1 MELLAA
7 TSFSYWPFMILLVSV
22 GFVILAISKLRLP
35 AFIALIGGALIAG
48 LMAENLPESRE
59 SSPLAETLPAPGKSA
74 PKFHLGRAVDM
85 TANEFGRTAGGV
97 AISIVL
103 ASIIG
108 MCLMESGAAD
118 KVVRRFLG
126 AFGEKNAGVALLLST
141 YVLSVPI
148 FFDTMFMLMVP
159 LAKALRVRTGKD
171 YLLFVLV
178 ICAGGVVT
186 HSMTVPHPGPMAM
199 VDNLKV
205 DVGLSILAGIVI
217 GLPAV
222 LGGWLFSKWLNRR
235 IEVPLRETPGST
247 MQDLQAIVD
256 KPESELPGFV
266 ASISP
271 VIVPILLITLSSFFV
286 VAQGAAA
293 EGRGW
298 ATGFVS
304 MLGGRPGF
312 FTAIKWSEFIGD
324 KNIALFVGTVLA
336 VVVMMRQRKVKFG
349 QLEKHF
355 GPPLETAGTII
366 LITAAGGAFGLML
379 RNAGMAEAI
388 KEVALDYKVNLL
400 VLGYIVS
407 VVLRVA
413 QGSATVAMLT
423 TSAMLYPL
431 TVDAAGTST
440 MSVHPM
446 YLFLT
451 IGFGAFSCSWMNDSG
466 FWVVSRLGGL
476 TEKEML
482 RTWTPML
489 TVVSLIGF
497 GVTMVVSSV
506 FPFR

>member
-1 MELLAA
+1 
-7 TSFSYWPFMILLVSV
+7 
-22 GFVILAISKLRLP
+22 
-35 AFIALIGGALIAG
+35 
-48 LMAENLPESRE
+48 
-59 SSPLAETLPAPGKSA
+59 
-74 PKFHLGRAVDM
+74 
-85 TANEFGRTAGGV
+85 
-97 AISIVL
+97 
-103 ASIIG
+103 
-108 MCLMESGAAD
+108 
-118 KVVRRFLG
+118 
-126 AFGEKNAGVALLLST
+126 
-141 YVLSVPI
+141 
-148 FFDTMFMLMVP
+148 
-159 LAKALRVRTGKD
+159 
-171 YLLFVLV
+171 
-178 ICAGGVVT
+178 
-186 HSMTVPHPGPMAM
+186 
-199 VDNLKV
+199 
-205 DVGLSILAGIVI
+205 VI

-298 ATGFVS
+298 AIGFVS
-304 MLGGRPGF
+304 MLGGRSGF

-324 KNIALFVGTVLA
+324 KNIALFVGTVLS